1 LVLVLVFDFDFV
13 LVLVLL
19 LVLVLVA
26 VVLRRARLPCRE
38 DGAMRRA
45 VSSVGAVIGAALLC
59 ACGSSRTVRDGP
71 SVPSCGVPASVT
83 FGHEGGLTLY
93 AMSFE
98 LRADGSFVATKIEH
112 AGPDR
117 RTSCTTRPPCASEAE
132 VDLEKIAAALAQS
145 DVVAAF
151 AEAEPPTYG
160 LDSRPADGQAFV
172 ARRSDGRGFV
182 LGQPCSDYPGCV
194 PIPPGI
200 TALAEMLDELSF
212 QELARPACG
221 AL

>member
-1 LVLVLVFDFDFV
+1 
-13 LVLVLL
+13 
-19 LVLVLVA
+19 
-26 VVLRRARLPCRE
+26 
-38 DGAMRRA
+38 MRRA
-45 VSSVGAVIGAALLC
+45 DFAAGAVIGAALLC
-59 ACGSSRTVRDGP
+59 ACGSSRAPSDGP
-71 SVPSCGVPASVT
+71 SSSSCGLPASVT

-117 RTSCTTRPPCASEAE
+117 TTSCTTRPPCASQAE
-132 VDLEKIAAALAQS
+132 VDLGKLAAALAHS

-172 ARRSDGRGFV
+172 VRGSDGRGFV
-182 LGQPCSDYPGCV
+182 LGQPCPDYPGCV

-200 TALAEMLDELSF
+200 AALAEMLDALSF
-212 QELARPACG
+212 QELARPECG
-221 AL
+221 TL